1 MQIAE
6 ICRKVRTKAHAL
18 REALLPASKPFRPHI
33 EVYSQKVCAVVGR
46 AVTDNAGQSGLVSN
60 LARTAIVLA
69 LTLLV
74 VGGII
79 WYAVVNLG
87 ENVGRDI
94 EAAGNWGG

>member
-1 MQIAE
+1 MQITV
-6 ICRKVRTKAHAL
+6 ICHKVRHQAHAL
-18 REALLPASKPFRPHI
+18 REALLPASKPFRPYI
-33 EVYSQKVCAVVGR
+33 EASSQQVGDI
-46 AVTDNAGQSGLVSN
+46 VEQTLTSESGQSGLTSN

-69 LTLLV
+69 LTLFV

-79 WYAVVNLG
+79 WAAVVNLG